1 MNDASGPAKTLG
13 TSFDMQYPV
22 TMTNEPQCENIPADT
37 SEIMSSENAGKGRD
51 FGPQPIAD
59 LMAELQ
65 LKPHD
70 LVLASTEQLTHKMV
84 ARAMKGRQLTSNS
97 RGIVQRAFNRA
108 TQKTWTQAQ
117 LFNYCR

>member
-1 MNDASGPAKTLG
+1 MNDANRSAKTLG
-13 TSFDMQYPV
+13 TSFDLQYPAI
-22 TMTNEPQCENIPADT
+22 MTDEPSCENIPADT
-37 SEIMSSENAGKGRD
+37 PVVISSENAEKGRD

-59 LMAELQ
+59 LMAQFQ

-97 RGIVQRAFNRA
+97 RGVVQRAFNRA